1 MELKRKIE
9 TRQAVVGIIGMGY
22 VGLPLALAFDGA
34 GFRVLGFDIDP
45 AKVRMLNRGQSYLKH
60 IGPERVAAMI
70 RSGRF
75 KATDDFKRLREAD
88 AISICVPTPL
98 TEMKEPDLS
107 YVVKSTEQVA
117 ATLRKGQLIVLES
130 TTWPGTTD
138 EILKPILERKGLV
151 CGRDFFLAFSP
162 EREDP
167 GNPVYH
173 TGNIPKVVGGVDPAS
188 TELCATLYRQVVEQ
202 VVVVSSARAAEMTKL
217 LENIYRGV
225 NIALVNELKML
236 MHRMGIDIGEVI
248 RAAAS
253 KPFGFTPF
261 YPGPGLGGHCI
272 PLDPFYLSWKAKE
285 FDFTTRF
292 IELAGQI
299 NTAMPYYVVERI
311 GEALNRQGK
320 ALKGAKILILGVAYK
335 KNVDDMRESPAITII
350 ELLQARGAKVTYHDP
365 HIPVLPK
372 MRKSRL
378 SMNSTPLSAQGLRAQ
393 DCVVIVTDHDAL
405 NYKAVVDHAR
415 LVVDTRDAT
424 RGIARGRS
432 KIVPA

>member
-1 MELKRKIE
+1 
-9 TRQAVVGIIGMGY
+9 MGY